1 MTNVRIRYWAG
12 ARAAAGVEREQFA
25 APTVTAALAAATAA
39 RADDPAFRRVLGV
52 SSVLVDG
59 RRAGPADL
67 DHALAADVDV
77 EVLPPFAGG

>member
-25 APTVTAALAAATAA
+25 APTVTAALAAASAA
-39 RADDPAFRRVLGV
+39 RAEDPAFRRVLDV
-52 SSVLVDG
+52 SSVLVGG
-59 RRAGPADL
+59 RRASAGDL
-67 DHALAADVDV
+67 DRMLDTDVEV

>member
-12 ARAAAGVEREQFA
+12 ARAVAGVEHEQFA
-25 APTVTAALAAATAA
+25 ASTVTAALAAAAAA
-39 RADDPAFRRVLGV
+39 RADDPAFRRVLDI

-59 RRAGPADL
+59 RRAGADDLGRDL
-67 DHALAADVDV
+67 DVDVDV